1 MSSLAIVCD
10 RCHLVAY
17 CSKGCQEEALPVHRV
32 ECEGLVKVEQARG
45 KCKYN
50 TTAECTRDLYWPP
63 SIALVVAR
71 ALNRKVL
78 EWKGYEEWE
87 ISFLARPEKLPPL
100 KESGFKNLVQ
110 FMWPLVLRSIITE
123 EMLYDTYCKI
133 ALNASQSS
141 ALSGVSAMA
150 VYTNF
155 SLFNHCCVPN
165 CAWKMENGVKIVYTL
180 KDIEKGEELCISY
193 ISDIHRL
200 LPGNFRRE
208 KLMSVFGFECRC
220 SVCVDEKVSGSA
232 SWFLEH
238 QKKSFIAPWSHK
250 TAEVA
255 MQEGKNALMKLIQL
269 RVDGDWAKVAEIAQV
284 ALKCSKGILRDKN
297 IFRYLLSRYLL
308 EAYWM
313 LDRPMDA
320 LQISDVVLK
329 SVEEYELSLTITE
342 VLSQIGGCHF
352 KVGNVQ
358 KGCEFTEKSMR
369 HFPVKMTAEE
379 LGASL
384 KSQEVS
390 CILVKSVDEIYHKFQ
405 ASTSA
410 KDQSGKIDVSKLFS

>member
-1 MSSLAIVCD
+1 MGCLFLQRDAHIYCENRHPDAYNYWHRGAYFCVKLGIRDAYFWGCLFSLDTGLRKLCHNCLESIPMSSLAIVCD
-10 RCHLVAY
+10 RCHLVVY

-100 KESGFKNLVQ
+100 KESGFKKLLQ
-110 FMWPLVLRSIITE
+110 FMWPLVLRSITTE

-141 ALSGVSAMA
+141 KLSGVSAMA

-220 SVCVDEKVSGSA
+220 SVCVDEKVSRSV

-284 ALKCSKGILRDKN
+284 ALKRSKGILRDKKFFD
-297 IFRYLLSRYLL
+297 IFFHDIYWKLIGCLTDQ
-308 EAYWM
+308 WM
-313 LDRPMDA
+313 LCKFLM
-320 LQISDVVLK
+320 SF
-329 SVEEYELSLTITE
+329 S
-342 VLSQIGGCHF
+342 SQLR
-352 KVGNVQ
+352 N
-358 KGCEFTEKSMR
+358 MNY
-369 HFPVKMTAEE
+369 
-379 LGASL
+379 L
-384 KSQEVS
+384 
-390 CILVKSVDEIYHKFQ
+390 
-405 ASTSA
+405 
-410 KDQSGKIDVSKLFS
+410 